1 MSKKND
7 VLLWCLLAFLIV
19 SLSFAS
25 SPPASAARM
34 ITANVGV
41 EKGPLNQMF
50 NLCVGAGRANEG
62 LRVDWQ
68 RQLACT
74 HRECGFRYLRFH
86 GLLCDDMGVYSE
98 DKNGQPVYNWQ
109 YIDELF
115 DSMLSMGVKP
125 FVEIGFMPSAL
136 SSGPSTIFWWKGNV
150 TPPKDYA
157 KWEALIKALVT
168 HWKERYG

>member
-1 MSKKND
+1 
-7 VLLWCLLAFLIV
+7 
-19 SLSFAS
+19 
-25 SPPASAARM
+25 
-34 ITANVGV
+34 
-41 EKGPLNQMF
+41 MF

-62 LRVDWQ
+62 LRADWQ
-68 RQLACT
+68 RQLAYV

-98 DKNGQPVYNWQ
+98 DKNGQPIYNWQ

-115 DSMLSMGVKP
+115 DFMLSIGVKP

-136 SSGPSTIFWWKGNV
+136 ASGPNTIFWWKGNV

-157 KWEALIKALVT
+157 KWEDLIKALAYAL
-168 HWKERYG
+168 ERTLRRK

>member
-1 MSKKND
+1 MSRKNY
-7 VLLWCLLAFLIV
+7 VLLWCLLLYLIV
-19 SLSFAS
+19 SLSASS
-25 SPPASAARM
+25 SPPAPATRM
-34 ITANVGV
+34 ITADVGV

-62 LRVDWQ
+62 LRADWQ
-68 RQLACT
+68 RQLAYV

-115 DSMLSMGVKP
+115 DSMLSIGVKP
-125 FVEIGFMPSAL
+125 FVEIGFMPSGSCKRTKCYFL
-136 SSGPSTIFWWKGNV
+136 VEGKC
-150 TPPKDYA
+150 YA
-157 KWEALIKALVT
+157 AEGLCKVGKFD
-168 HWKERYG
+168 